1 MEVEL
6 IMNGKY
12 KFDLISFGMR
22 LKEIRKIYGLSQE
35 DVADFVKKSAKTVS
49 NWERGI
55 KMPRIDHVVKLA
67 ELFNMSVGEIL
78 EDEPYRIFMK
88 KATSRK
94 RSIEIVEAEGLIEFF
109 VEFTEDRYFDRYE
122 AWIWDEIS
130 PNKYRY
136 CTTSK
141 VIGYEIFKKS
151 ILDDVASIAESYRKW
166 ILDSTSDDD
175 AEEKIR
181 REQLRMKMRCEQSGM
196 SAKGAVFING
206 IVHYFENDEED

>member
-1 MEVEL
+1 
-6 IMNGKY
+6 MNEKY
-12 KFDLISFGMR
+12 KFDLVSFGMR
-22 LKEIRKIYGLSQE
+22 LKEIREFYGMTQKVLANE
-35 DVADFVKKSAKTVS
+35 LEVDVKSVS

-55 KMPRIDHVVKLA
+55 KLPEIDSVVELAKLY
-67 ELFNMSVGEIL
+67 NMSVGEIL

-141 VIGYEIFKKS
+141 VIGYEFFKKS
-151 ILDDVASIAESYRKW
+151 ILDDVVSIAESYRKW

-196 SAKGAVFING
+196 SARGAVFING

>member
-1 MEVEL
+1 
-6 IMNGKY
+6 MNEKY
-12 KFDLISFGMR
+12 KFDLVSFGMR
-22 LKEIRKIYGLSQE
+22 LKEIREFYDMTQKVLADE
-35 DVADFVKKSAKTVS
+35 LEVDVKSVS

-55 KMPRIDHVVKLA
+55 KLPEIDNIVELAKLY
-67 ELFNMSVGEIL
+67 NMSVGEIL
-78 EDEPYRIFMK
+78 EDEPYRIFLK

-94 RSIEIVEAEGLIEFF
+94 RSIEIVEAEGLIEFY

-122 AWIWDEIS
+122 AWIWDELS
-130 PNKYRY
+130 PNKHCC

-141 VIGYEIFKKS
+141 VASYELFKKS
-151 ILDDVASIAESYRKW
+151 ILEDVGSIAASYRKL
-166 ILDSTSDDD
+166 ILDSTSDD
-175 AEEKIR
+175 AEEKTR